1 MGTDSSGL
9 PLCEPGSRGRLGF
22 LFQLLEVSAIFG
34 LFVSQSFCVRPGLS
48 RRKVFLCFFLIYCF
62 LYFVHTQ
69 HKPVWSMPPC
79 AAARGRGGGAGVR
92 SAGCPPPRARARRP
106 RVGQGRVFESCDSAA
121 SKH

>member
-79 AAARGRGGGAGVR
+79 AAARGRGGGGPGCGVPSASCPRPPAAGR
-92 SAGCPPPRARARRP
+92 SGACI
-106 RVGQGRVFESCDSAA
+106 
-121 SKH
+121 